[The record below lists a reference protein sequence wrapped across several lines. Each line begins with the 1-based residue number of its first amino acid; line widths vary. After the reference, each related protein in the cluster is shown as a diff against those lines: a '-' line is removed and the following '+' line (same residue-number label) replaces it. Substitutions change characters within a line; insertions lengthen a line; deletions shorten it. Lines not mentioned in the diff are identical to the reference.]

1 MKDILFLD
9 TETTG
14 IDPLIDRL
22 FQVCYKIG
30 DRIENEFFKPSV
42 PISIKAQSISHVTNK
57 MVEDKSEFRYSEM
70 KKELDSL
77 LKDNILVAHSAPF
90 DIDMIEKEGVS
101 VPRYICTL
109 KIARFLDPEGA
120 IPEYNLQYL
129 RYYFGLEIDATAH
142 DAKGDVLVLEAIFK
156 KFYNDMLVTYG
167 THDAVLAKMM
177 EVSLLPSL
185 FQVFPFGKHR
195 GKRIEEAVMMDRT
208 YVEWLLEKKIQN
220 EELDEDWIFT
230 LKHHLNVR

>member
-1 MKDILFLD
+1 MQDILFLD

-30 DRIENEFFKPSV
+30 DRLENEFFKPPV

-57 MVEDKSEFRYSEM
+57 MVEGKSEFKYSEM
-70 KKELDSL
+70 KKELESL
-77 LKDNILVAHSAPF
+77 LKDNILVAHSALF
-90 DIDMIEKEGVS
+90 DIDMVEKEGVS

-109 KIARFLDPEGA
+109 KVARFLDPEGA

-129 RYYFGLEIDATAH
+129 RYYFGLEIEATAH

-156 KFYNDMLVTYG
+156 KFYNDMLTTYG
-167 THDAVLAKMM
+167 NHEAVLAKMM
-177 EVSLLPSL
+177 EVSQLPSL

-195 GKRIEEAVMMDRT
+195 GKRIDEAVMMDRT

-220 EELDEDWIFT
+220 EEFDEDWIFT
-230 LKHHLNVR
+230 LKHHLNVK